1 MIATASGRRRT
12 LSAFAAALMIGAA
25 PAAYAECA
33 SGQDSTAAAQTSS
46 GEAQAEAA
54 TGQSGQTVGQSITQP
69 SQPDS
74 QITTDQGGITVDQ
87 SGKATAQSG
96 SPDQAEADATAETG
110 QGQAA
115 ADSGAVSSADEERI
129 KTMLEQQNYTDVSSI
144 VSCGTYYEAEA
155 TQDGKQVT
163 VQVDL
168 ETGRISPP
176 E

>member
-12 LSAFAAALMIGAA
+12 LSAFAAALIIGAA

-33 SGQDSTAAAQTSS
+33 SGQESAAAAQTSS

-74 QITTDQGGITVDQ
+74 QIETDQGGTTVDQ
-87 SGKATAQSG
+87 SGEATAQSG
-96 SPDQAEADATAETG
+96 STDQAETDATAKAG
-110 QGQAA
+110 QGQA

-155 TQDGKQVT
+155 MQDGKQVT